1 MCGVSVVNGYM
12 CYTSCQAAAARAGK
26 DPHAP
31 PGAPPGQHGGK
42 DKAGGLAGQQASIL
56 DPGNAS
62 NGINGANGPNAVSP
76 AGAAG
81 GASADYQPS
90 SSVNLLI

>member
-31 PGAPPGQHGGK
+31 PGQSDHQ
-42 DKAGGLAGQQASIL
+42 DKANGLAGQPPSIL
-56 DPGNAS
+56 DPGPKDLANAVNPANAAGAS
-62 NGINGANGPNAVSP
+62 NS
-76 AGAAG
+76 
-81 GASADYQPS
+81 DYQASPG
-90 SSVNLLI
+90 VNLLV